1 VRVSFLI
8 PLYNCLPLTQ
18 AMLASLQAT
27 IPAGLD
33 HEIILI
39 DDGSTDGTRDWLR
52 TLSAARAHSHLHVI
66 LNDRNLGYAAANNR
80 AAAAATGDFLVLL
93 NNDLVLTPRWL
104 EPMLAAHASFDSRA
118 GIIGNVQRAVA
129 TGELDHAGILI
140 NAKGK
145 PVHRRDLP
153 PFAPAVNIVPAVTGA
168 CLLIQR
174 ALWQTLGGFDTA
186 FVNGGEDVD
195 LCLRARKSGYITAVA
210 QRSAIF
216 HHVSSSPG
224 RKRRDEQN
232 SRLLATRWRHELT
245 RLTHRAWC
253 RDFFQRQLNAASAFD
268 SPLDALQIAL
278 HAAGLTRTPP
288 VAALRGTADAFDAE
302 FARWETLLS

>member
-18 AMLASLQAT
+18 ATLASLQAT
-27 IPAGLD
+27 LPAGLD
-33 HEIILI
+33 HQIILI

-52 TLSAARAHSHLHVI
+52 TLSAVPAHSHLQVL
-66 LNDRNLGYAAANNR
+66 LNDHNLGYAATNNR

-104 EPMLAAHASFDSRA
+104 EPMLAAHASLGSRA
-118 GIIGNVQRAVA
+118 GILGNVQRTVA
-129 TGELDHAGILI
+129 TKEIEHAGFTI

-153 PFAPAVNIVPAVTGA
+153 PFSPAVKIVPAVTGA

-174 ALWQTLGGFDTA
+174 TLWHTLGGFDTA

-195 LCLRARKSGYITAVA
+195 LCLRAQKSGYVTAVA
-210 QRSAIF
+210 QRSVIF

-232 SRLLATRWRHELT
+232 SRLLATRWRRELT
-245 RLTHRAWC
+245 QLTHRPWC
-253 RDFFQRQLNAASAFD
+253 RDCFQRQLNAASAFG

-302 FARWETLLS
+302 FARWHDLLR